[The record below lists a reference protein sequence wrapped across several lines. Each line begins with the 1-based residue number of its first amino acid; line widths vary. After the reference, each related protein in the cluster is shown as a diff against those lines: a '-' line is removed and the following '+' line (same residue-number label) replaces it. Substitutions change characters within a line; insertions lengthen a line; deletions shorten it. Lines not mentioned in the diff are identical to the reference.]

1 MYNII
6 FMKYIF
12 GAAVLFLL
20 FSASASDRLAY
31 NNCMLQTKSDY
42 ITKKGA
48 AHVSAQCK
56 IFILEKAMVK

>member
-12 GAAVLFLL
+12 GTAVLFLL
-20 FSASASDRLAY
+20 ISASDRLAY

-56 IFILEKAMVK
+56 TFILEKAMVK

>member
-12 GAAVLFLL
+12 GTAVLFLL
-20 FSASASDRLAY
+20 FSASDWLAY
-31 NNCMLQTKSDY
+31 NKCMSQTKSDY

-56 IFILEKAMVK
+56 TFILEKAMVK